1 MSRIVYLN
9 GEWLPEEE
17 AKVSIFDRGYV
28 FADAIYEVTC
38 VLDGKLLDYDGHA
51 ARLKRS
57 TKAIGIAMPTD
68 DDTLLALHR
77 EIAKRNDMT
86 EGLIYLQVSRG
97 NPGDRDFMFE
107 NNMTPTFSMFTQKKN
122 VLGAATGKNGITVVT
137 VEDLRWGRCDI
148 KTVQLLYPSLAKM
161 EAHEKGADDA
171 WMVKD
176 GFITEQTSATAYIV
190 TQEGVVAT
198 RPLSREILPGITRAT
213 ALEIAARNGFKVE
226 ERAFTVEEAKAAK
239 EAFYTSASNFVTP
252 VTAIDGHKIGDGKP
266 GEISLKLRDLYI
278 ADRRANAI

>member
-57 TKAIGIAMPTD
+57 TDAIGIKLPVD
-68 DDTLLALHR
+68 DDGLLALHR
-77 EIAKRNDMT
+77 EIAERNDMR

-107 NNMTPTFSMFTQKKN
+107 KDMAPTFSMFTQKKN
-122 VLGAATGKNGITVVT
+122 VIESASAKKGITVVT
-137 VEDLRWGRCDI
+137 LEDLRFLDAYAFTRRKEETAAAGGATTAD
-148 KTVQLLYPSLAKM
+148 QL
-161 EAHEKGADDA
+161 GD
-171 WMVKD
+171 
-176 GFITEQTSATAYIV
+176 V
-190 TQEGVVAT
+190 TLPES
-198 RPLSREILPGITRAT
+198 LSRIEKDELILLPD
-213 ALEIAARNGFKVE
+213 
-226 ERAFTVEEAKAAK
+226 
-239 EAFYTSASNFVTP
+239 SSQ
-252 VTAIDGHKIGDGKP
+252 
-266 GEISLKLRDLYI
+266 
-278 ADRRANAI
+278 

>member
-1 MSRIVYLN
+1 MGRIVYLN
-9 GEWLPEEE
+9 GEWLPEDQ

-57 TKAIGIAMPTD
+57 TDAIGIKLPVD
-68 DDTLLALHR
+68 DEGLLALHR
-77 EIAKRNDMT
+77 EIAERNDMR

-107 NNMTPTFSMFTQKKN
+107 KDMEPTFSMFTQKKT
-122 VLGAATGKNGITVVT
+122 VIDTPTAKNGITVVT
-137 VEDLRWGRCDI
+137 LEDLRWGRCDI

-161 EAHEKGADDA
+161 EAHDKGADDA
-171 WMVKD
+171 WLVKD
-176 GFITEQTSATAYIV
+176 GFVTEQTSATSYIV
-190 TQEGVVAT
+190 TQDDVIVT
-198 RPLSREILPGITRAT
+198 RPLSHVVLPGITRAS

-226 ERAFTVEEAKAAK
+226 ERPFSVEEVKAAK
-239 EAFYTSASNFVTP
+239 EAFYTSASNFITP
-252 VTAIDGHKIGDGKP
+252 VIAVDGQPIGDGKP
-266 GEISLKLRDLYI
+266 GPISLKLRELYI

>member
-9 GEWLPEEE
+9 GEWLAEEE
-17 AKVSIFDRGYV
+17 AKISIFDRGYV

-57 TKAIGIAMPTD
+57 TAAIGIAMPTD

-77 EIAKRNDMT
+77 EIAARNDMT
-86 EGLIYLQVSRG
+86 EGLIYLQISRG

-122 VLGAATGKNGITVVT
+122 VLGAPTGKNGITVIT

-161 EAHEKGADDA
+161 EAHDKGADDA

-190 TQEGVVAT
+190 TQDDVVTT
-198 RPLSREILPGITRAT
+198 RPLSRDILPGITRST
-213 ALEIAARNGFKVE
+213 ALEIAARNGFRTE
-226 ERAFTVEEAKAAK
+226 ERAFTVDEVKSAK
-239 EAFYTSASNFVTP
+239 EAFFTSASNFITP
-252 VTAIDGHKIGDGKP
+252 VTSIDGHPIGDGKP
-266 GEISLKLRDLYI
+266 GAISMRLRDLYI

>member
-1 MSRIVYLN
+1 MGRIVYLN
-9 GEWLPEEE
+9 GEWLDEKD
-17 AKVSIFDRGYV
+17 ARVSIFDRGYV

-57 TKAIGIAMPTD
+57 TAAIGIAMPTD
-68 DDTLLALHR
+68 DETLLALHR
-77 EIAKRNDMT
+77 EIAARNDMT

-107 NNMTPTFSMFTQKKN
+107 KDMTPTFSMFTQKKK
-122 VLGAATGKNGITVVT
+122 VTDAPTGKNGITVVT
-137 VEDLRWGRCDI
+137 LEDLRWGRCDI

-171 WMVKD
+171 WLVKD

-190 TQEGVVAT
+190 TADDVVVT

-226 ERAFTVEEAKAAK
+226 ERAFSVEEALNAK
-239 EAFYTSASNFVTP
+239 EAFFTSASNFVTP
-252 VTAIDGHKIGDGKP
+252 VVQIDGHKVGSGKP

-278 ADRRANAI
+278 ADRLANAI

>member
-9 GEWLPEEE
+9 GEWLAEEE

-57 TKAIGIAMPTD
+57 TGAIGINMPVD
-68 DDTLLALHR
+68 DETLLSLHR
-77 EIAKRNDMT
+77 EIAARNDMT

-107 NNMTPTFSMFTQKKN
+107 KDMTPTFSMFTQKKQ
-122 VLGAATGKNGITVVT
+122 VTETKSAKNGIAVVT
-137 VEDLRWGRCDI
+137 MEDLRWGRCDI

-161 EAHEKGADDA
+161 EAHDKGADDA
-171 WMVKD
+171 WLVRD
-176 GFITEQTSATAYIV
+176 GEITEQTSATAYIV
-190 TQEGVVAT
+190 TADDVVIT
-198 RPLSREILPGITRAT
+198 RPLSHVVLPGITRAS
-213 ALEIAARNGFKVE
+213 ALQIAARNGMKVE
-226 ERAFTVEEAKAAK
+226 ERAFTVEEALAAK
-239 EAFYTSASNFVTP
+239 EAFYTSASNFITP
-252 VTAIDGHKIGDGKP
+252 VVSIDGKAIGDGKP
-266 GEISLKLRDLYI
+266 GALTMKLRELYI

>member
-17 AKVSIFDRGYV
+17 AKVSIFDRGYL

-38 VLDGKLLDYDGHA
+38 VLDGKLLDYAGHS

-57 TKAIGIAMPTD
+57 TAAIDMKMPVSEEE
-68 DDTLLALHR
+68 LLALHR
-77 EIAKRNDMT
+77 EIVTRNNI
-86 EGLIYLQVSRG
+86 EQGLIYLQVSRG
-97 NPGDRDFMFE
+97 NAGDRDFMFD
-107 NNMTPTFSMFTQKKN
+107 NKTTPTFLMFTQKKN
-122 VLGAATGKNGITVVT
+122 VIDTPTGKKGITVAT

-148 KTVQLLYPSLAKM
+148 KTTQLLYPSLAKM

-171 WMVKD
+171 WLVRD
-176 GFITEQTSATAYIV
+176 GYITEQSSATAYIV
-190 TQEGVVAT
+190 TADDIVVT
-198 RPLSREILPGITRAT
+198 RPLSHAILPGITRAS
-213 ALEIAARNGFKVE
+213 ALEIAARNGVKVE

-252 VTAIDGHKIGDGKP
+252 VIAIDGQPVGDGKP
-266 GEISLKLRDLYI
+266 GALSLKLRELYI
-278 ADRRANAI
+278 ENRRAGAI

>member
-107 NNMTPTFSMFTQKKN
+107 KDMTPTFSMFTQKKN
-122 VLGAATGKNGITVVT
+122 VLGAPTGKNGITVIT

-190 TQEGVVAT
+190 TADDVVVT

-213 ALEIAARNGFKVE
+213 ALEIAARNGFNVE

-239 EAFYTSASNFVTP
+239 EAFFTSASNFVTP
-252 VTAIDGHKIGDGKP
+252 VIAIDGQKIGDGKP
-266 GEISLKLRDLYI
+266 GETSLKLRDLYI

>member
-17 AKVSIFDRGYV
+17 AKVSIFDRGYL

-38 VLDGKLLDYDGHA
+38 VLDGKLLDYAGHS

-57 TKAIGIAMPTD
+57 TAAIDMKMPVSEEE
-68 DDTLLALHR
+68 LLALHR
-77 EIAKRNDMT
+77 EIVKRNNI
-86 EGLIYLQVSRG
+86 EQGLIYLQVSRG
-97 NPGDRDFMFE
+97 NAGDRDFMFD
-107 NNMTPTFSMFTQKKN
+107 NKTTPTFLMFTQKKN
-122 VLGAATGKNGITVVT
+122 VIDTPTGKKGITVAT

-148 KTVQLLYPSLAKM
+148 KTTQLLYPSLAKM

-171 WMVKD
+171 WLVRD
-176 GFITEQTSATAYIV
+176 GYITEQSSATAYIV
-190 TQEGVVAT
+190 TADDIVVT
-198 RPLSREILPGITRAT
+198 RPLSHAILPGITRAS
-213 ALEIAARNGFKVE
+213 ALEIAARNGIKVE

-252 VTAIDGHKIGDGKP
+252 VTAIDGQTVGDGKP
-266 GEISLKLRDLYI
+266 GALSLKLRELYI
-278 ADRRANAI
+278 ENRRAGAI

>member
-1 MSRIVYLN
+1 MGRIVYLN
-9 GEWLPEEE
+9 GEWLDEKD
-17 AKVSIFDRGYV
+17 ARVSIFDRGYV

-57 TKAIGIAMPTD
+57 TAAIGIAMPTD
-68 DDTLLALHR
+68 DETLLALHR
-77 EIAKRNDMT
+77 EIAARNDMT

-107 NNMTPTFSMFTQKKN
+107 KDMTPTFSMFTQKKK
-122 VLGAATGKNGITVVT
+122 VTDAPTGKNGITVVT
-137 VEDLRWGRCDI
+137 LEDLRWGRCDI

-171 WMVKD
+171 WLVKD

-190 TQEGVVAT
+190 TADDVVVT

-226 ERAFTVEEAKAAK
+226 ERAFSVEEALNAK
-239 EAFYTSASNFVTP
+239 EAFFTSASNFVTP
-252 VTAIDGHKIGDGKP
+252 VVEIDGQKVGSGKP

-278 ADRRANAI
+278 ADRLANAI

>member
-1 MSRIVYLN
+1 MGRIVYLN
-9 GEWLPEEE
+9 GEWLPEDQ

-57 TKAIGIAMPTD
+57 TDAIGIKLPVD
-68 DDTLLALHR
+68 DEGLLALHR
-77 EIAKRNDMT
+77 EIAERNDMR

-107 NNMTPTFSMFTQKKN
+107 KDMEPTFSMFTQKKT
-122 VLGAATGKNGITVVT
+122 VIDTPTAKNGITVVT
-137 VEDLRWGRCDI
+137 LEDLRWGRCDI

-161 EAHEKGADDA
+161 EAHDKGADDA
-171 WMVKD
+171 WLVKD
-176 GFITEQTSATAYIV
+176 GFVTEQTSATSYIV
-190 TQEGVVAT
+190 TQDDVIVT
-198 RPLSREILPGITRAT
+198 RPLSHVVLPGITRAS

-226 ERAFTVEEAKAAK
+226 ERPFSVEEVKAAK
-239 EAFYTSASNFVTP
+239 EAFYTSASNFITP
-252 VTAIDGHKIGDGKP
+252 VIAVDGQPIGDGKP
-266 GEISLKLRDLYI
+266 GPTSLKLRELYI

>member
-1 MSRIVYLN
+1 MGRIVYLN
-9 GEWLPEEE
+9 GEWLPEDQ

-57 TKAIGIAMPTD
+57 TDAIGIKQPVD
-68 DDTLLALHR
+68 DEGLLALHR
-77 EIAKRNDMT
+77 EIAERNDMR

-107 NNMTPTFSMFTQKKN
+107 KDMEPTFSMFTQKKT
-122 VLGAATGKNGITVVT
+122 VIDTPTAKNGITVVT
-137 VEDLRWGRCDI
+137 LEDLRWGRCDI

-161 EAHEKGADDA
+161 EAHDKGADDA
-171 WMVKD
+171 WLVKD
-176 GFITEQTSATAYIV
+176 GFVTEQTSATSYIV
-190 TQEGVVAT
+190 TQDDVIVT
-198 RPLSREILPGITRAT
+198 RPLSHVVLPGITRAS

-226 ERAFTVEEAKAAK
+226 ERPFSVEEVKAAK
-239 EAFYTSASNFVTP
+239 EAFYTSASNFITP
-252 VTAIDGHKIGDGKP
+252 VIAVDGQPIGDGKP
-266 GEISLKLRDLYI
+266 GPTSLKLRELYI

>member
-17 AKVSIFDRGYV
+17 AKVSIFDRGYL

-38 VLDGKLLDYDGHA
+38 VLDGKLLDYAGHS

-57 TKAIGIAMPTD
+57 TAAIDMKMPVSEEE
-68 DDTLLALHR
+68 LLALHR
-77 EIAKRNDMT
+77 EIVKRNNI
-86 EGLIYLQVSRG
+86 EQGLIYLQVSRG
-97 NPGDRDFMFE
+97 NAGDRDFMFD
-107 NNMTPTFSMFTQKKN
+107 NKTTPTFLMFTQKKN
-122 VLGAATGKNGITVVT
+122 VIDTPTGKKGITVAT

-148 KTVQLLYPSLAKM
+148 KTTQLLYPSLAKM

-171 WMVKD
+171 WLVRD
-176 GFITEQTSATAYIV
+176 GYITEQSSATAYIV
-190 TQEGVVAT
+190 TADDIVVT
-198 RPLSREILPGITRAT
+198 RPLSHAILPGITRAS
-213 ALEIAARNGFKVE
+213 ALEIAARNGIKVE

-252 VTAIDGHKIGDGKP
+252 VTAIDGQPVGDGKP
-266 GEISLKLRDLYI
+266 GALSLKLRELYI
-278 ADRRANAI
+278 ENRRAGAI